1 MSTALCPSS
10 LPGGT
15 PGSVLCTGVGRS
27 VGLLD
32 VVSTTPP
39 GPSGRAPCIH
49 ARLHRLATNLGEKCG
64 LGAAAG
70 AFLLALS
77 LFPSPAF
84 PVLYIDI
91 NAPGGK
97 RMPIAVAD
105 VVIDPGDPSLSRGIP
120 KILSDDLVL
129 TDLFDLIP
137 PTAHM
142 ETVTA
147 AHFSGKPLSFPG
159 WKMIGAEAVVIG
171 KVEVRGDRLSIE
183 MRLYDAT
190 QGTLLVGKRYTGTPT
205 QLRSIVHRFAN
216 EIVYTFTGVRGIFGT
231 EVAFSARSAK
241 SKGKELYI
249 VGMDGQDL
257 RKVTDN
263 RSFNLF
269 PRWSPD
275 GQWLAYTSYRTGAPN
290 VYLRNVSTGAEKEVV
305 RFGGSKAPGGFSP
318 DGVWLYAGVSQD
330 GNSDIYRVR
339 VVGGAAEKVVE
350 GWGLE
355 VSPSPSPDGRR
366 IAFVSDRGGSPQ
378 VYVKSLGSAEETRI
392 SNGTGYA
399 TSPSWSP
406 AGDRIAYTARS
417 GGRFVV
423 ASVAPDGSG
432 TREVASATDGDCE
445 DPSFSPDG
453 RSLVYTYRKRGYSA
467 LKIISSDGRRQR
479 TLVSGLGDVGSP
491 AWSPGR

>member
-1 MSTALCPSS
+1 MKRSI
-10 LPGGT
+10 
-15 PGSVLCTGVGRS
+15 GV
-27 VGLLD
+27 
-32 VVSTTPP
+32 
-39 GPSGRAPCIH
+39 
-49 ARLHRLATNLGEKCG
+49 
-64 LGAAAG
+64 AAG

-84 PVLYIDI
+84 PLLYIDI

-105 VVIDPGDPSLSRGIP
+105 VVVDPGDPSLSRGIP

-129 TDLFDLIP
+129 TDLFDLVP
-137 PTAHM
+137 RTAHM

-171 KVEVRGDRLSIE
+171 NVSTRGDRLSIE

-190 QGTLLVGKRYTGTPT
+190 QGTLLLGKRYTGTPN

-216 EIVYTFTGVRGIFGT
+216 EIVYTFTGVRGVFGT
-231 EVAFSARSAK
+231 EVAFSARSGK
-241 SKGKELYI
+241 SRGKELYI

-275 GQWLAYTSYRTGAPN
+275 GQWLAYTSFRTGTPII
-290 VYLRNVSTGAEKEVV
+290 YLRNVSTGAEKEVV

-318 DGVWLYAGVSQD
+318 DGVWLYAGVSQA

-339 VVGGAAEKVVE
+339 VVGGAVEKMVE

-355 VSPSPSPDGRR
+355 VSPSLSPDGRR

-378 VYVKSLGSAEETRI
+378 IYVKTIGVAGETRI
-392 SNGTGYA
+392 SGGGGYA

-417 GGRFVV
+417 GGRFVI
-423 ASVAPDGSG
+423 ATVAPDGSG
-432 TREVASATDGDCE
+432 SREIASATDGDCE
-445 DPSFSPDG
+445 DASFSPDG
-453 RSLVYTYRKRGYSA
+453 RSLVYTYRKRDYSA

>member
-1 MSTALCPSS
+1 
-10 LPGGT
+10 
-15 PGSVLCTGVGRS
+15 VKRS
-27 VGLLD
+27 I
-32 VVSTTPP
+32 
-39 GPSGRAPCIH
+39 C
-49 ARLHRLATNLGEKCG
+49 
-64 LGAAAG
+64 AAAG

-77 LFPSPAF
+77 LFPSTAF
-84 PVLYIDI
+84 SVLYIDI

-105 VVIDPGDPSLSRGIP
+105 VALGRGDPSLSRGIP
-120 KILSDDLVL
+120 KILSDDLAL
-129 TDLFDLIP
+129 TDLFDLVP
-137 PTAHM
+137 PTAHI
-142 ETVTA
+142 ETVTG
-147 AHFSGKPLSFPG
+147 AHFSGRPLSFPG

-171 KVEVRGDRLSIE
+171 LADVQGDRFSLE

-190 QGTLLVGKRYTGTPT
+190 QGTLLLGKRYTGTPN
-205 QLRSIVHRFAN
+205 QLRSTVHRFAN
-216 EIVYTFTGVRGIFGT
+216 EIVYTFTGVRGVFGT
-231 EVAFSARSAK
+231 EIAFTARSGK
-241 SKGKELYI
+241 SRGKELYI

-275 GQWLAYTSYRTGAPN
+275 GQWLAYTSFRTGAPA

-305 RFGGSKAPGGFSP
+305 RTGGSKAPGGFSP
-318 DGVWLYAGVSQD
+318 DGVWLYAGVSQA

-339 VVGGAAEKVVE
+339 VVGGASEKVVE
-350 GWGLE
+350 GWGID
-355 VSPSPSPDGRR
+355 VSPAPSPDGRR

-378 VYVKSLGSAEETRI
+378 IYVKTIGVAGETRI
-392 SNGTGYA
+392 STGAGYA

-417 GGRFVV
+417 GGRFLVMT
-423 ASVAPDGSG
+423 VAPDGSG
-432 TREVASATDGDCE
+432 SREVASAADGDCE

-467 LKIISSDGRRQR
+467 LKITSLDGRRQR
-479 TLVSGLGDVGSP
+479 ILVSGLEDAGSP

>member
-1 MSTALCPSS
+1 
-10 LPGGT
+10 
-15 PGSVLCTGVGRS
+15 VKRS
-27 VGLLD
+27 
-32 VVSTTPP
+32 
-39 GPSGRAPCIH
+39 I
-49 ARLHRLATNLGEKCG
+49 
-64 LGAAAG
+64 GAAAG
-70 AFLLALS
+70 AFLFALS

-84 PVLYIDI
+84 PLLYIDI

-105 VVIDPGDPSLSRGIP
+105 VVVDPGDPSLSRGIP

-129 TDLFDLIP
+129 TDLFDLVP
-137 PTAHM
+137 RTAHM

-171 KVEVRGDRLSIE
+171 NVSTRGDRLSIE

-190 QGTLLVGKRYTGTPT
+190 QGTLLLGKRYTGTPN

-216 EIVYTFTGVRGIFGT
+216 EIVYTFTGVRGVFGT
-231 EVAFSARSAK
+231 EVAFSARSGK
-241 SKGKELYI
+241 SRGKELYI

-275 GQWLAYTSYRTGAPN
+275 GQWLAYTSFRTGTPII
-290 VYLRNVSTGAEKEVV
+290 YLRNVSTGAEKEVV

-318 DGVWLYAGVSQD
+318 DGVWLYAGVSQA

-339 VVGGAAEKVVE
+339 VVGGAVEKMVE

-355 VSPSPSPDGRR
+355 VSPSLSPDGRR

-378 VYVKSLGSAEETRI
+378 IYVKTIGVAGETRI
-392 SNGTGYA
+392 SGGGGYA

-417 GGRFVV
+417 GGRFVI
-423 ASVAPDGSG
+423 ATVAPDGSG
-432 TREVASATDGDCE
+432 SREIVSATDGDCE
-445 DPSFSPDG
+445 DASFSPDG
-453 RSLVYTYRKRGYSA
+453 RSLVYTYRKRDYSA

>member
-1 MSTALCPSS
+1 MRRSPARISHQAST
-10 LPGGT
+10 
-15 PGSVLCTGVGRS
+15 
-27 VGLLD
+27 
-32 VVSTTPP
+32 
-39 GPSGRAPCIH
+39 
-49 ARLHRLATNLGEKCG
+49 
-64 LGAAAG
+64 AAAG
-70 AFLLALS
+70 VFLLALF

-84 PVLYIDI
+84 PVLYVDI
-91 NAPGGK
+91 NSPGGK

-105 VVIDPGDPSLSRGIP
+105 FVVGPGDPSLSRGIP
-120 KILSDDLVL
+120 TILSADLAL
-129 TDLFDLIP
+129 TDLFDLVP
-137 PTAHM
+137 PTAQI

-171 KVEVRGDRLSIE
+171 NVSVSGDRLSIE

-190 QGTLLVGKRYTGTPT
+190 QGTLMVGKRYTGPPA
-205 QLRSIVHRFAN
+205 QLRSFVHRFAN
-216 EIVYTFTGVRGIFGT
+216 EIVYTFTGVRGVFGT
-231 EVAFSARSAK
+231 EIAFTARPAK
-241 SKGKELYI
+241 SRGKEIYI
-249 VGMDGQDL
+249 VGMDGRDL
-257 RKVTDN
+257 RKVTNN

-275 GQWLAYTSYRTGAPN
+275 GQWLAYTSFRTGAPI

-318 DGVWLYAGVSQD
+318 DGVWLYAGVSRA

-339 VVGGAAEKVVE
+339 VVGGAVEKVVD

-355 VSPSPSPDGRR
+355 VSPSPSPGGRR

-378 VYVKSLGSAEETRI
+378 IYVKTIGVAGETRI
-392 SNGTGYA
+392 STGAGYA

-406 AGDRIAYTARS
+406 AGDRIAYTVRS
-417 GGRFVV
+417 GGRFVIET
-423 ASVAPDGSG
+423 VAPDGSAP
-432 TREVASATDGDCE
+432 REVASAADADCE
-445 DPSFSPDG
+445 DPSFAPDG
-453 RSLVYTYRKRGYSA
+453 RSLVYTYRKKGYSA

-479 TLVSGLGDVGSP
+479 TLVSGLGDAGSP

>member
-1 MSTALCPSS
+1 MR
-10 LPGGT
+10 
-15 PGSVLCTGVGRS
+15 RS
-27 VGLLD
+27 I
-32 VVSTTPP
+32 
-39 GPSGRAPCIH
+39 R
-49 ARLHRLATNLGEKCG
+49 
-64 LGAAAG
+64 AAAG
-70 AFLLALS
+70 VVFLALF
-77 LFPSPAF
+77 LFPSAAS

-97 RMPIAVAD
+97 RMPLAVAD
-105 VVIDPGDPSLSRGIP
+105 FAVGPGDPSRSREIP
-120 KILSDDLVL
+120 KILSDDLAL
-129 TDLFDLIP
+129 TDLFDLVP

-171 KVEVRGDRLSIE
+171 KLEAQGDRVSIE

-205 QLRSIVHRFAN
+205 QVRSIAHRFAN
-216 EIVYTFTGVRGIFGT
+216 EIVYTFTGVRGVFGT
-231 EVAFSARSAK
+231 EIAFTARSGT
-241 SKGKELYI
+241 SKGKELYL
-249 VGMDGQDL
+249 VGMDGQEM
-257 RKVTDN
+257 RRVTDN

-275 GQWLAYTSYRTGAPN
+275 GQWLAYTSYRTGVPA
-290 VYLRNVSTGAEKEVV
+290 VYLRNISTGAEKEVV
-305 RFGGSKAPGGFSP
+305 RFGGTKAPGGFSP
-318 DGVWLYAGVSQD
+318 DGVWLYAGVSED

-378 VYVKSLGSAEETRI
+378 VYVKTIGVAGEMRI
-392 SNGTGYA
+392 SNETGYA

-417 GGRFVV
+417 GGRFAVFT
-423 ASVAPDGSG
+423 VAPDGSDP
-432 TREVASATDGDCE
+432 REVASAPDGDCE
-445 DPSFSPDG
+445 DPSFAPDG

-479 TLVSGLGDVGSP
+479 TLVSGLGDAGSP

>member
-1 MSTALCPSS
+1 
-10 LPGGT
+10 
-15 PGSVLCTGVGRS
+15 VKRS
-27 VGLLD
+27 IV
-32 VVSTTPP
+32 
-39 GPSGRAPCIH
+39 
-49 ARLHRLATNLGEKCG
+49 
-64 LGAAAG
+64 AAAG
-70 AFLLALS
+70 GILLALS
-77 LFPSPAF
+77 LVPSPAF
-84 PVLYIDI
+84 PLLYIDI

-105 VVIDPGDPSLSRGIP
+105 VVVDPGDPSLSRGIP

-129 TDLFDLIP
+129 TDLFDLVP

-142 ETVTA
+142 EPVTA

-171 KVEVRGDRLSIE
+171 NVSVRGDRLSIE

-190 QGTLLVGKRYTGTPT
+190 QGTLLLSKRYTGTPA

-216 EIVYTFTGVRGIFGT
+216 EIVYIFTGVRGVFGT
-231 EVAFSARSAK
+231 EIAFTARPAK
-241 SKGKELYI
+241 SRGKELYI

-275 GQWLAYTSYRTGAPN
+275 GQWLAYTSFRTGVP
-290 VYLRNVSTGAEKEVV
+290 VIYLRNVSTGAEKEVV

-318 DGVWLYAGVSQD
+318 DGVWLYAGVSQA

-339 VVGGAAEKVVE
+339 VVGGSEEKVAD

-378 VYVKSLGSAEETRI
+378 VFVKTIGVAGETRI
-392 SNGTGYA
+392 SNGGGYA
-399 TSPSWSP
+399 TSPCWSP
-406 AGDRIAYTARS
+406 TGDRIAYSARS
-417 GGRFVV
+417 GGRFIV
-423 ASVAPDGSG
+423 ATVAPDGSG
-432 TREVASATDGDCE
+432 HREVTSEADGDCE

-453 RSLVYTYRKRGYSA
+453 RSLVYTYRKRDYSA
-467 LKIISSDGRRQR
+467 LKIISLDGRRQR
-479 TLVSGLGDVGSP
+479 TLVTGLGDMGSP

>member
-1 MSTALCPSS
+1 MK
-10 LPGGT
+10 
-15 PGSVLCTGVGRS
+15 RS
-27 VGLLD
+27 
-32 VVSTTPP
+32 
-39 GPSGRAPCIH
+39 I
-49 ARLHRLATNLGEKCG
+49 
-64 LGAAAG
+64 GAAAW
-70 AFLLALS
+70 AFLIVLS

-105 VVIDPGDPSLSRGIP
+105 VAVGPGDPTLSRGIP
-120 KILSDDLVL
+120 KILSDDLAL

-147 AHFSGKPLSFPG
+147 AHFTGKPLSFPG

-171 KVEVRGDRLSIE
+171 NVSVQGDRLSIE

-190 QGTLLVGKRYTGTPT
+190 QGTLLVGKRYTGVPA

-216 EIVYTFTGVRGIFGT
+216 EIVYTFTGVRGVFGT
-231 EVAFSARSAK
+231 EIAFTARTGK
-241 SKGKELYI
+241 SRGKELYI
-249 VGMDGQDL
+249 VGMDGQGL

-290 VYLRNVSTGAEKEVV
+290 VYLRNITTGSEKEVI

-318 DGVWLYAGVSQD
+318 DGVWLYAGVSQA

-355 VSPSPSPDGRR
+355 VSPSPSPDGKR

-378 VYVKSLGSAEETRI
+378 VYVKTIGVAGEVRI
-392 SNGTGYA
+392 SGGSGYS

-417 GGRFVV
+417 GGRFVI
-423 ASVAPDGSG
+423 ASVAPDGTG
-432 TREVASATDGDCE
+432 NREVASAPDGDCE

-479 TLVSGLGDVGSP
+479 TLVSGLGDTGSP

>member
-1 MSTALCPSS
+1 
-10 LPGGT
+10 
-15 PGSVLCTGVGRS
+15 VKRS
-27 VGLLD
+27 
-32 VVSTTPP
+32 
-39 GPSGRAPCIH
+39 I
-49 ARLHRLATNLGEKCG
+49 
-64 LGAAAG
+64 GAAAG

-105 VVIDPGDPSLSRGIP
+105 VVVGRGDPSLSRGIP
-120 KILSDDLVL
+120 KILSDDLTL
-129 TDLFDLIP
+129 TDLFDLVP
-137 PTAHM
+137 PTAHI
-142 ETVTA
+142 ETVTG

-171 KVEVRGDRLSIE
+171 LAEVQGDRLSME

-190 QGTLLVGKRYTGTPT
+190 QGTLLLEKRYTGTPA

-216 EIVYTFTGVRGIFGT
+216 EIVYTFTGVRGVFGT
-231 EVAFSARSAK
+231 EIAFTARSGK
-241 SKGKELYI
+241 SRGKELYI
-249 VGMDGQDL
+249 VGMDGKDL

-275 GQWLAYTSYRTGAPN
+275 GQWLAYTSFRTGTPI

-318 DGVWLYAGVSQD
+318 DGVWLYAGVSQA

-339 VVGGAAEKVVE
+339 VIGSDAEKVVE
-350 GWGLE
+350 GWGLD

-366 IAFVSDRGGSPQ
+366 FAFVSDRGGSPQ
-378 VYVKSLGSAEETRI
+378 IYVKTIGVAGETRI
-392 SNGTGYA
+392 SNGAGYA

-417 GGRFVV
+417 GGRFIV
-423 ASVAPDGSG
+423 ATVAPDGSG
-432 TREVASATDGDCE
+432 SREVASERDGDCE

-453 RSLVYTYRKRGYSA
+453 RSLVYTYRKKDYSA
-467 LKIISSDGRRQR
+467 LKIISSDGRRLR

>member
-1 MSTALCPSS
+1 
-10 LPGGT
+10 
-15 PGSVLCTGVGRS
+15 VKRS
-27 VGLLD
+27 
-32 VVSTTPP
+32 
-39 GPSGRAPCIH
+39 I
-49 ARLHRLATNLGEKCG
+49 
-64 LGAAAG
+64 GAAAG
-70 AFLLALS
+70 AILIALF

-84 PVLYIDI
+84 PLLYIDI

-105 VVIDPGDPSLSRGIP
+105 VVVDPGDPSLSRGIP

-129 TDLFDLIP
+129 TDLFDLVP

-147 AHFSGKPLSFPG
+147 AHFTGKPLSFPG

-171 KVEVRGDRLSIE
+171 NVSARGDRLSIE

-190 QGTLLVGKRYTGTPT
+190 QGTLLLGKRYTGTPA

-216 EIVYTFTGVRGIFGT
+216 EIVYTFTGVRGVFGT
-231 EVAFSARSAK
+231 EIAFTARSGK
-241 SKGKELYI
+241 SRGKELYI

-275 GQWLAYTSYRTGAPN
+275 GQWLAYTSFRTGTPA

-305 RFGGSKAPGGFSP
+305 RTGGSKAPGGFSP
-318 DGVWLYAGVSQD
+318 DGVWLYAGVSQA

-339 VVGGAAEKVVE
+339 VVGGASEKVVE
-350 GWGLE
+350 GWGLD
-355 VSPSPSPDGRR
+355 VSPAPSPDGRR

-378 VYVKSLGSAEETRI
+378 IYVKTIGIAGEARI
-392 SNGTGYA
+392 STGAGYA

-406 AGDRIAYTARS
+406 AGDRIAYTVRS

-423 ASVAPDGSG
+423 ATVAPDGSDP
-432 TREVASATDGDCE
+432 REVASAPDGDCE

-479 TLVSGLGDVGSP
+479 ILVSGLEDVGSP

>member
-1 MSTALCPSS
+1 MK
-10 LPGGT
+10 
-15 PGSVLCTGVGRS
+15 RS
-27 VGLLD
+27 
-32 VVSTTPP
+32 
-39 GPSGRAPCIH
+39 I
-49 ARLHRLATNLGEKCG
+49 
-64 LGAAAG
+64 GAAAG

-84 PVLYIDI
+84 PLLYIDI

-105 VVIDPGDPSLSRGIP
+105 VVVDPGDPSLSRGIP

-129 TDLFDLIP
+129 TDLFDLVP
-137 PTAHM
+137 RTAHM

-171 KVEVRGDRLSIE
+171 NVSTRGDRLSIE

-190 QGTLLVGKRYTGTPT
+190 QGTLLLGKRYTGTPN

-216 EIVYTFTGVRGIFGT
+216 EIVYTFTGVRGVFGT
-231 EVAFSARSAK
+231 EVAFSARSGK
-241 SKGKELYI
+241 SRGKELYI

-275 GQWLAYTSYRTGAPN
+275 GQWLAYTSFRTGTPII
-290 VYLRNVSTGAEKEVV
+290 YLRNVSTGAEKEVV

-318 DGVWLYAGVSQD
+318 DGVWLYAGVSQA
-330 GNSDIYRVR
+330 GNSDNYRVR
-339 VVGGAAEKVVE
+339 VVGGAVEKMVE

-355 VSPSPSPDGRR
+355 VSPSLSPDGRR

-378 VYVKSLGSAEETRI
+378 IYVKTIGVAGETRI
-392 SNGTGYA
+392 SGGGGYA

-417 GGRFVV
+417 GGRFVI
-423 ASVAPDGSG
+423 ATVAPDGSG
-432 TREVASATDGDCE
+432 SREIASATDGDCE
-445 DPSFSPDG
+445 DASFSPDG
-453 RSLVYTYRKRGYSA
+453 RSLVYTYRKRDYSA

>member
-1 MSTALCPSS
+1 
-10 LPGGT
+10 
-15 PGSVLCTGVGRS
+15 
-27 VGLLD
+27 
-32 VVSTTPP
+32 
-39 GPSGRAPCIH
+39 
-49 ARLHRLATNLGEKCG
+49 
-64 LGAAAG
+64 
-70 AFLLALS
+70 
-77 LFPSPAF
+77 
-84 PVLYIDI
+84 
-91 NAPGGK
+91 
-97 RMPIAVAD
+97 
-105 VVIDPGDPSLSRGIP
+105 
-120 KILSDDLVL
+120 
-129 TDLFDLIP
+129 
-137 PTAHM
+137 M

-171 KVEVRGDRLSIE
+171 NVSARGDQLSIE

-190 QGTLLVGKRYTGTPT
+190 QGTLLVGKRYTGTAA

-216 EIVYTFTGVRGIFGT
+216 EIVYTFTGVRGVFGT
-231 EVAFSARSAK
+231 EIAFTARSGK

-249 VGMDGQDL
+249 VGMDGQGL

-275 GQWLAYTSYRTGAPN
+275 GQWLAYTSYRTGAPI

-305 RFGGSKAPGGFSP
+305 RLGGSKAPGGFSP
-318 DGVWLYAGVSQD
+318 DGVWLYAGVSKA

-339 VVGGAAEKVVE
+339 VVGGAVEKVVE

-366 IAFVSDRGGSPQ
+366 IAFASDRSGSPQ
-378 VYVKSLGSAEETRI
+378 IYVKTVGVAGETRI
-392 SNGTGYA
+392 SSGTGYA

-417 GGRFVV
+417 GRRFVV
-423 ASVAPDGSG
+423 ATVAPDGSG
-432 TREVASATDGDCE
+432 HREVASAPDGDCE

-467 LKIISSDGRRQR
+467 LEIISSDGRRQR
-479 TLVSGLGDVGSP
+479 ILVSGLGDAGSP

>member
-1 MSTALCPSS
+1 MK
-10 LPGGT
+10 
-15 PGSVLCTGVGRS
+15 RW
-27 VGLLD
+27 
-32 VVSTTPP
+32 
-39 GPSGRAPCIH
+39 I
-49 ARLHRLATNLGEKCG
+49 
-64 LGAAAG
+64 GAAAG
-70 AFLLALS
+70 AFLLVLS

-105 VVIDPGDPSLSRGIP
+105 VVVAPGDPALSRGIP
-120 KILSDDLVL
+120 KILSDDLAL
-129 TDLFDLIP
+129 TDLFDLVP
-137 PTAHM
+137 PAAHI

-171 KVEVRGDRLSIE
+171 NVSMQGDRFSIE

-190 QGTLLVGKRYTGTPT
+190 QGTLLVGRRYTGTPA
-205 QLRSIVHRFAN
+205 QLRSTVHRFAN
-216 EIVYTFTGVRGIFGT
+216 EIVYIFTGVRGVFGT
-231 EVAFSARSAK
+231 EIAFSARSGK

-249 VGMDGQDL
+249 VGMDGEGL

-318 DGVWLYAGVSQD
+318 DGVWLYAGVSQA

-339 VVGGAAEKVVE
+339 VVGGAVEKVVE

-378 VYVKSLGSAEETRI
+378 VYVKTIGVAGETRI

-406 AGDRIAYTARS
+406 AGDRIAYTAKS

-423 ASVAPDGSG
+423 ATVAPDGSG
-432 TREVASATDGDCE
+432 VREVASAPDGDCE

-453 RSLVYTYRKRGYSA
+453 RSIVYTYRKRGYSA

-479 TLVSGLGDVGSP
+479 ILVSGLGDAGSP

>member
-1 MSTALCPSS
+1 M
-10 LPGGT
+10 
-15 PGSVLCTGVGRS
+15 RS
-27 VGLLD
+27 
-32 VVSTTPP
+32 
-39 GPSGRAPCIH
+39 I
-49 ARLHRLATNLGEKCG
+49 
-64 LGAAAG
+64 GAAAV

-77 LFPSPAF
+77 LFPHPAF

-91 NAPGGK
+91 NSPGGK

-105 VVIDPGDPSLSRGIP
+105 FVVGPGDPSLSRGIP

-129 TDLFDLIP
+129 TDLFDLVP
-137 PTAHM
+137 ASAHI
-142 ETVTA
+142 ETVTES
-147 AHFSGKPLSFPG
+147 HFSGKPLSFPG

-171 KVEVRGDRLSIE
+171 KVETRGDRLSIE

-190 QGTLLVGKRYTGTPT
+190 QGTLLLGKRYGGTPS

-216 EIVYTFTGVRGIFGT
+216 EIVYTFTGVRGVFGT
-231 EVAFSARSAK
+231 EIAFTARPERSR
-241 SKGKELYI
+241 GKELYV
-249 VGMDGQDL
+249 VGMDGKDL
-257 RKVTDN
+257 RKVTAN

-275 GQWLAYTSYRTGAPN
+275 GRWLAYTSFRTGAPA

-318 DGVWLYAGVSQD
+318 DGVWLYAGVSQA

-339 VVGGAAEKVVE
+339 VVGGAAEKVVD

-378 VYVKSLGSAEETRI
+378 IYVKTIGAAGETRI
-392 SNGTGYA
+392 SSGTDYA

-423 ASVAPDGSG
+423 ATVAPDGTG
-432 TREVASATDGDCE
+432 TREVASAPDGDCE

-479 TLVSGLGDVGSP
+479 TLVSGLGDAGSP

>member
-1 MSTALCPSS
+1 MK
-10 LPGGT
+10 
-15 PGSVLCTGVGRS
+15 
-27 VGLLD
+27 
-32 VVSTTPP
+32 
-39 GPSGRAPCIH
+39 
-49 ARLHRLATNLGEKCG
+49 RLI
-64 LGAAAG
+64 GAAAG
-70 AFLLALS
+70 VFLLALS

-84 PVLYIDI
+84 PLLYIDI

-105 VVIDPGDPSLSRGIP
+105 VVVDPGDPSLSRGIP

-129 TDLFDLIP
+129 TDLFDLVP
-137 PTAHM
+137 ATAHI

-171 KVEVRGDRLSIE
+171 NVSVRGDRLSIE

-190 QGTLLVGKRYTGTPT
+190 QGTLLLGKRYTGTPA

-231 EVAFSARSAK
+231 EIAFTAHSGK
-241 SKGKELYI
+241 SRGKELYI
-249 VGMDGQDL
+249 VGMDGQGL

-275 GQWLAYTSYRTGAPN
+275 GQWLAYTSFRTGTPII
-290 VYLRNVSTGAEKEVV
+290 YLRNISTGAEKEVI

-318 DGVWLYAGVSQD
+318 DGVWLYAGVSQA

-339 VVGGAAEKVVE
+339 VVGGTAEKVVE

-378 VYVKSLGSAEETRI
+378 IYVKTIGVPGETRI
-392 SNGTGYA
+392 SNGTNYA

-417 GGRFVV
+417 GGRFIVE
-423 ASVAPDGSG
+423 SVAPDGSG
-432 TREVASATDGDCE
+432 SREVVSATDGNCE

-453 RSLVYTYRKRGYSA
+453 RSLVYTFKKRGYSA

>member
-1 MSTALCPSS
+1 VKRSSAHISRQAST
-10 LPGGT
+10 
-15 PGSVLCTGVGRS
+15 
-27 VGLLD
+27 
-32 VVSTTPP
+32 
-39 GPSGRAPCIH
+39 
-49 ARLHRLATNLGEKCG
+49 
-64 LGAAAG
+64 AAAG
-70 AFLLALS
+70 ALLLALF
-77 LFPSPAF
+77 LFPASAF
-84 PVLYIDI
+84 PLLYIDI

-105 VVIDPGDPSLSRGIP
+105 VVVDPGDPSLSRGIP

-129 TDLFDLIP
+129 TDLFDLVP

-171 KVEVRGDRLSIE
+171 TVSARGERLSVE

-190 QGTLLVGKRYTGTPT
+190 QGTLLVAKRYTGAPT

-216 EIVYTFTGVRGIFGT
+216 EIVFAFTGVRGVFGT
-231 EVAFSARSAK
+231 EIAFTARSGK
-241 SKGKELYI
+241 SRGKELYI

-275 GQWLAYTSYRTGAPN
+275 GQWLAYTSFRSGTPAI
-290 VYLRNVSTGAEKEVV
+290 YLRNVATGAEKEIV
-305 RFGGSKAPGGFSP
+305 RSGGSKAPGGFSP
-318 DGVWLYAGVSQD
+318 DGVWLYAGVSQA
-330 GNSDIYRVR
+330 GNSDIHRVR
-339 VVGGAAEKVVE
+339 VIGGAMEKVVE

-355 VSPSPSPDGRR
+355 VSPSPSPDGKR

-378 VYVKSLGSAEETRI
+378 IYVKTIGVAGETRI
-392 SNGTGYA
+392 SSGGGYA

-417 GGRFVV
+417 GGRFIIATV
-423 ASVAPDGSG
+423 ATDGSD
-432 TREVASATDGDCE
+432 TREVASAADGDCE

-453 RSLVYTYRKRGYSA
+453 RSLVYTYRKKDYSA
-467 LKIISSDGRRQR
+467 LKIISTDGRRQR
-479 TLVSGLGDVGSP
+479 VLVSGLGDVGSP

>member
-1 MSTALCPSS
+1 
-10 LPGGT
+10 
-15 PGSVLCTGVGRS
+15 VKRS
-27 VGLLD
+27 
-32 VVSTTPP
+32 
-39 GPSGRAPCIH
+39 I
-49 ARLHRLATNLGEKCG
+49 
-64 LGAAAG
+64 GAAAG
-70 AFLLALS
+70 AILIALF

-84 PVLYIDI
+84 PLLYIDI

-105 VVIDPGDPSLSRGIP
+105 VVVDPGDPSLSRGIP

-129 TDLFDLIP
+129 TDLFDLVP

-147 AHFSGKPLSFPG
+147 AHFTGKPLSFPG

-171 KVEVRGDRLSIE
+171 NVSARGDRLSIE

-190 QGTLLVGKRYTGTPT
+190 QGTLLLGKRYTGTPA

-216 EIVYTFTGVRGIFGT
+216 EIVYTFTGVRGVFGT
-231 EVAFSARSAK
+231 EIAFTARSEK
-241 SKGKELYI
+241 SRGKELYL
-249 VGMDGQDL
+249 VGMDGKDL

-275 GQWLAYTSYRTGAPN
+275 GQWLAYTSFRTGTPA
-290 VYLRNVSTGAEKEVV
+290 VYLRNVSTGAEKEVI
-305 RFGGSKAPGGFSP
+305 RTGGSKAPGGFSP
-318 DGVWLYAGVSQD
+318 DGVWLYAGVSQA

-339 VVGGAAEKVVE
+339 VVGGASEKVVE
-350 GWGLE
+350 GWGLD
-355 VSPSPSPDGRR
+355 VSPAPSPDGRR

-378 VYVKSLGSAEETRI
+378 IYVKTIGIAGEARI
-392 SNGTGYA
+392 STGAGYA

-406 AGDRIAYTARS
+406 AGDRIAYTVRS

-423 ASVAPDGSG
+423 ATVAPDGSDP
-432 TREVASATDGDCE
+432 REVASAPDGDCE

-479 TLVSGLGDVGSP
+479 ILVSGLEDVGSP

>member
-1 MSTALCPSS
+1 MK
-10 LPGGT
+10 
-15 PGSVLCTGVGRS
+15 RS
-27 VGLLD
+27 
-32 VVSTTPP
+32 
-39 GPSGRAPCIH
+39 I
-49 ARLHRLATNLGEKCG
+49 
-64 LGAAAG
+64 AAAG
-70 AFLLALS
+70 AVLFALS
-77 LFPSPAF
+77 LFPRAAF
-84 PVLYIDI
+84 PLLYIDI

-105 VVIDPGDPSLSRGIP
+105 VVVGKGDPSLSRGIP
-120 KILSDDLVL
+120 KILSDDLAL

-142 ETVTA
+142 ETVTE

-171 KVEVRGDRLSIE
+171 KVEPRGDRLSIE

-190 QGTLLVGKRYTGTPT
+190 QGTLLLGKRYTGTPA

-216 EIVYTFTGVRGIFGT
+216 EIVYTFTGVRGVFGT
-231 EVAFSARSAK
+231 EIAFTARSGK
-241 SKGKELYI
+241 SRGKELYV

-257 RKVTDN
+257 RQMTDN

-275 GQWLAYTSYRTGAPN
+275 GQWLAYTSFRTGVPV
-290 VYLRNVSTGAEKEVV
+290 VYLRNVQTGAEKEVI

-318 DGVWLYAGVSQD
+318 DGAWLYAGVSQA

-339 VVGGAAEKVVE
+339 VVGGGLEKIVD

-355 VSPSPSPDGRR
+355 VSPSPSPDGKR

-378 VYVKSLGSAEETRI
+378 VYVKTIGSAGETRI
-392 SNGTGYA
+392 SNGAGYA

-417 GGRFVV
+417 GGRFIVMT
-423 ASVAPDGSG
+423 VAPDGSG
-432 TREVASATDGDCE
+432 SQEVASETDADCE

-453 RSLVYTYRKRGYSA
+453 RSLVYTYRKRDYSA

-479 TLVSGLGDVGSP
+479 TLVSGLGGVGSP
-491 AWSPGR
+491 VWSPGR

>member
-1 MSTALCPSS
+1 VS
-10 LPGGT
+10 
-15 PGSVLCTGVGRS
+15 RS
-27 VGLLD
+27 
-32 VVSTTPP
+32 
-39 GPSGRAPCIH
+39 I
-49 ARLHRLATNLGEKCG
+49 
-64 LGAAAG
+64 GAAVG
-70 AFLLALS
+70 AFLIALS

-84 PVLYIDI
+84 PLLYIDI

-105 VVIDPGDPSLSRGIP
+105 VAVGTGDPSLSRGIP

-137 PTAHM
+137 PTAHI

-171 KVEVRGDRLSIE
+171 LADVRGDRLWIE

-190 QGTLLVGKRYTGTPT
+190 QGTLLLAKRYSGTPG

-216 EIVYTFTGVRGIFGT
+216 EIVYTFTGVRGVFGT
-231 EVAFSARSAK
+231 EIAFTARTGK
-241 SKGKELYI
+241 SRGKELYV

-257 RKVTDN
+257 RRVTDN

-275 GQWLAYTSYRTGAPN
+275 GQWLAYTSFRTGVPV
-290 VYLRNVSTGAEKEVV
+290 VYLRNVQTGAEKEVI

-318 DGVWLYAGVSQD
+318 DGAWLYAGVSQA

-339 VVGGAAEKVVE
+339 VVGGTIEKVVE

-378 VYVKSLGSAEETRI
+378 IYVKTIGSAAETRI
-392 SNGTGYA
+392 SNGAGYA

-406 AGDRIAYTARS
+406 AGDRIAFTVRS
-417 GGRFVV
+417 GGRFIVV
-423 ASVAPDGSG
+423 IAAPDGSG
-432 TREVASATDGDCE
+432 YQEVASATDGDCE

-453 RSLVYTYRKRGYSA
+453 RSLVYTYRKRDYSA
-467 LKIISSDGRRQR
+467 LKIVSTDGRRQR
-479 TLVSGLGDVGSP
+479 TLVSGLRDAGSP

>member
-1 MSTALCPSS
+1 MK
-10 LPGGT
+10 
-15 PGSVLCTGVGRS
+15 RS
-27 VGLLD
+27 IV
-32 VVSTTPP
+32 
-39 GPSGRAPCIH
+39 
-49 ARLHRLATNLGEKCG
+49 
-64 LGAAAG
+64 AAAG
-70 AFLLALS
+70 ALLLALF
-77 LFPSPAF
+77 LFPSRGF
-84 PVLYIDI
+84 PLLYIDI

-105 VVIDPGDPSLSRGIP
+105 VVVGPGDPSLSRGIP

-129 TDLFDLIP
+129 TDLFDLVP

-171 KVEVRGDRLSIE
+171 KAEVQGGQLSIE

-190 QGTLLVGKRYTGTPT
+190 QGTLLLGKRYTGTPA

-216 EIVYTFTGVRGIFGT
+216 EIVYTFTGVRGVFGT
-231 EVAFSARSAK
+231 EIAFSARSGK
-241 SKGKELYI
+241 SRGKELYI

-275 GQWLAYTSYRTGAPN
+275 GQWLAYTSYRTGTPN
-290 VYLRNVSTGAEKEVV
+290 VYLRNVLTGTEKVV
-305 RFGGSKAPGGFSP
+305 VPFGGSKAPGGFSP
-318 DGVWLYAGVSQD
+318 DGAWLYAGVSRG
-330 GNSDIYRVR
+330 GNSDIFRVR
-339 VVGGAAEKVVE
+339 VVGGAAEKVAV
-350 GWGLE
+350 GLGLE

-378 VYVKSLGSAEETRI
+378 VYVKTIGVAGEKRI
-392 SNGTGYA
+392 STGTGYA

-417 GGRFVV
+417 GGRFIV
-423 ASVAPDGSG
+423 ATVAPDGSG
-432 TREVASATDGDCE
+432 LREVASAADGDCE

-453 RSLVYTYRKRGYSA
+453 RSLVYTYRKKGYSA
-467 LKIISSDGRRQR
+467 LKIIATDGRRQR
-479 TLVSGLGDVGSP
+479 TLVSGLVGAGSP

>member
-1 MSTALCPSS
+1 MK
-10 LPGGT
+10 
-15 PGSVLCTGVGRS
+15 RS
-27 VGLLD
+27 V
-32 VVSTTPP
+32 
-39 GPSGRAPCIH
+39 
-49 ARLHRLATNLGEKCG
+49 
-64 LGAAAG
+64 GAAAG
-70 AFLLALS
+70 ALLLAMS

-105 VVIDPGDPSLSRGIP
+105 VVVEPGDPSLSRGIP
-120 KILSDDLVL
+120 TTLSADLAL
-129 TDLFDLIP
+129 TDLFDLVP
-137 PTAHM
+137 PTAHI

-147 AHFSGKPLSFPG
+147 AHFSGKPLSFAG
-159 WKMIGAEAVVIG
+159 WKMVGAEAVVVG
-171 KVEVRGDRLSIE
+171 KVEARGDRLSIE

-190 QGTLLVGKRYTGTPT
+190 QGALLVGKRYTGDAS

-216 EIVYTFTGVRGIFGT
+216 EIVYAFTGVRGVFGT
-231 EVAFSARSAK
+231 EIAFTARSGK
-241 SKGKELYI
+241 SRGKEIYL
-249 VGMDGQDL
+249 VGMDGQGL

-275 GQWLAYTSYRTGAPN
+275 GQWLAYTSFRTGAPV
-290 VYLRNVSTGAEKEVV
+290 VYLRNVSTAAEKDVV
-305 RFGGSKAPGGFSP
+305 RFGGAKAPGGFSP
-318 DGVWLYAGVSQD
+318 DGVWLYAGVSQA

-339 VVGGAAEKVVE
+339 VVGGAVEKVVE

-378 VYVKSLGSAEETRI
+378 VYVKTIGVAAETRV
-392 SNGTGYA
+392 STGAGYA

-406 AGDRIAYTARS
+406 AGDMIAYTARI

-423 ASVAPDGSG
+423 ATVASDGSG
-432 TREVASATDGDCE
+432 MREVASAPDGDCE

-479 TLVSGLGDVGSP
+479 TLVSGLENVGSP

>member
-1 MSTALCPSS
+1 MK
-10 LPGGT
+10 
-15 PGSVLCTGVGRS
+15 RS
-27 VGLLD
+27 
-32 VVSTTPP
+32 
-39 GPSGRAPCIH
+39 I
-49 ARLHRLATNLGEKCG
+49 
-64 LGAAAG
+64 GAAAV
-70 AFLLALS
+70 AFLLAVS
-77 LFPSPAF
+77 LFPSQGF
-84 PVLYIDI
+84 PLLYIDI

-105 VVIDPGDPSLSRGIP
+105 VVAGPGDPSPSRAIP
-120 KILSDDLVL
+120 KILSADLAL
-129 TDLFDLIP
+129 TDLFDLVP

-147 AHFSGKPLSFPG
+147 AHFSGVPLSFPG

-171 KVEVRGDRLSIE
+171 KVETQGDRLSIE
-183 MRLYDAT
+183 LRLYDAT
-190 QGTLLVGKRYTGTPT
+190 QGTLLLGKRYTGTPG

-216 EIVYTFTGVRGIFGT
+216 EIVYTFTGVRGVFGT
-231 EVAFSARSAK
+231 EIAFTARSGK
-241 SKGKELYI
+241 SRGKELYI
-249 VGMDGQDL
+249 VGMDGEDL
-257 RKVTDN
+257 RKVTGN
-263 RSFNLF
+263 RSYNLF

-275 GQWLAYTSYRTGAPN
+275 GQWLAYTSFRTGMPI
-290 VYLRNVSTGAEKEVV
+290 VYLRNVLTGAEKEVI

-318 DGVWLYAGVSQD
+318 DGVWLYTGVSRA

-339 VVGGAAEKVVE
+339 VVGGALEKIVE

-378 VYVKSLGSAEETRI
+378 IYVKTIGVAGETRI
-392 SNGTGYA
+392 SNGAGYA

-417 GGRFVV
+417 GGRFIV
-423 ASVAPDGSG
+423 ATVAPDGSG
-432 TREVASATDGDCE
+432 YREVASVAGGDCE

-453 RSLVYTYRKRGYSA
+453 RSLVYTYRKRDYSA
-467 LKIISSDGRRQR
+467 IIIVSTDGRRQR
-479 TLVSGLGDVGSP
+479 TLVSGLGDAGSP

>member
-1 MSTALCPSS
+1 
-10 LPGGT
+10 
-15 PGSVLCTGVGRS
+15 VKRS
-27 VGLLD
+27 
-32 VVSTTPP
+32 
-39 GPSGRAPCIH
+39 I
-49 ARLHRLATNLGEKCG
+49 
-64 LGAAAG
+64 GAAAG

-84 PVLYIDI
+84 PLLYIDI

-105 VVIDPGDPSLSRGIP
+105 VVVDPGDPSLSRGIP

-129 TDLFDLIP
+129 TDLFDLVP

-171 KVEVRGDRLSIE
+171 KVDARGDRLSIE

-190 QGTLLVGKRYTGTPT
+190 QGTLLLGKRYTGTPT

-216 EIVYTFTGVRGIFGT
+216 EIVYTFTGVRGVFGT
-231 EVAFSARSAK
+231 EIAFTARPAK
-241 SKGKELYI
+241 SRGKELYI

-275 GQWLAYTSYRTGAPN
+275 GQWLAYTSFRTGMPII
-290 VYLRNVSTGAEKEVV
+290 YLRNVSTGAEKEVV
-305 RFGGSKAPGGFSP
+305 RSGGSKAPGGFSP
-318 DGVWLYAGVSQD
+318 DGVWLYAGVSHA

-339 VVGGAAEKVVE
+339 VVGGAEEKVVE

-378 VYVKSLGSAEETRI
+378 VFVKTIGVAGETRI
-392 SNGTGYA
+392 SNGGGYA
-399 TSPSWSP
+399 TSPCWSP
-406 AGDRIAYTARS
+406 TGDRIAYSARS
-417 GGRFVV
+417 GGRFIV
-423 ASVAPDGSG
+423 ATVAPDGSG
-432 TREVASATDGDCE
+432 HREVTSETDGDCE

-453 RSLVYTYRKRGYSA
+453 RSLVYTYRKRDYSA
-467 LKIISSDGRRQR
+467 LKIISLDGRRQR
-479 TLVSGLGDVGSP
+479 TLVTGLGDMGSP

>member
-1 MSTALCPSS
+1 MK
-10 LPGGT
+10 
-15 PGSVLCTGVGRS
+15 RS
-27 VGLLD
+27 
-32 VVSTTPP
+32 
-39 GPSGRAPCIH
+39 I
-49 ARLHRLATNLGEKCG
+49 
-64 LGAAAG
+64 GAAAG

-84 PVLYIDI
+84 PLLYIDI

-105 VVIDPGDPSLSRGIP
+105 VVVDPGDPSLSRGIP

-129 TDLFDLIP
+129 TDLFDLVP
-137 PTAHM
+137 RTAHM

-171 KVEVRGDRLSIE
+171 NVSTRGDRLSIE

-190 QGTLLVGKRYTGTPT
+190 QGTLLLGKRYTGTPN

-216 EIVYTFTGVRGIFGT
+216 EIVYTFTGVRGVFGT
-231 EVAFSARSAK
+231 EVAFSARSGK
-241 SKGKELYI
+241 SRGKELYI

-275 GQWLAYTSYRTGAPN
+275 GQWLAYTSFRTGTPII
-290 VYLRNVSTGAEKEVV
+290 YLRNVSTGAEKEVV

-318 DGVWLYAGVSQD
+318 DGVWLYAGVSQA

-339 VVGGAAEKVVE
+339 VVGGAVEKMVE

-355 VSPSPSPDGRR
+355 VSPSLSPDGRR

-378 VYVKSLGSAEETRI
+378 IYVKTIGVAGETRI
-392 SNGTGYA
+392 SGGGGYA

-417 GGRFVV
+417 GGRFVI
-423 ASVAPDGSG
+423 ATVAPDGSG
-432 TREVASATDGDCE
+432 SREIASATDGDCE
-445 DPSFSPDG
+445 DASFSPDG
-453 RSLVYTYRKRGYSA
+453 RSLVYTYRKRDYSA

>member
-1 MSTALCPSS
+1 MK
-10 LPGGT
+10 
-15 PGSVLCTGVGRS
+15 RS
-27 VGLLD
+27 
-32 VVSTTPP
+32 
-39 GPSGRAPCIH
+39 I
-49 ARLHRLATNLGEKCG
+49 
-64 LGAAAG
+64 GAAAG
-70 AFLLALS
+70 VLLLAIS
-77 LFPSPAF
+77 LFPSTAY

-105 VVIDPGDPSLSRGIP
+105 FAVGRGDPSLSRGIP

-129 TDLFDLIP
+129 TDLFDLVP
-137 PTAHM
+137 PSAHI
-142 ETVTA
+142 ESITG

-171 KVEVRGDRLSIE
+171 LVEVRGDRLSVE

-190 QGTLLVGKRYTGTPT
+190 QGTLLLGKRYTGTPD
-205 QLRSIVHRFAN
+205 QLRPIVHRFAN
-216 EIVYTFTGVRGIFGT
+216 EIVYTFTGVRGVFGT
-231 EVAFSARSAK
+231 EIAFTARPGK
-241 SKGKELYI
+241 SRGKELYI
-249 VGMDGQDL
+249 VGMDGKDL
-257 RKVTDN
+257 RKVTGN

-275 GQWLAYTSYRTGAPN
+275 GQWLAYTSFRTGVPV
-290 VYLRNVSTGAEKEVV
+290 VYLRNVLTGAEKEVI

-318 DGVWLYAGVSQD
+318 DGVWLYAGVSRS

-339 VVGGAAEKVVE
+339 VVGGAPEKVVD

-378 VYVKSLGSAEETRI
+378 IYVKTVGVTGETRI
-392 SNGTGYA
+392 TSGSGYA

-406 AGDRIAYTARS
+406 AGDRIAYTVRS
-417 GGRFVV
+417 GGRFIV
-423 ASVAPDGSG
+423 ATVAPDGSG
-432 TREVASATDGDCE
+432 FREVASEPDGDCE

-453 RSLVYTYRKRGYSA
+453 RSLVYTYRKRDYSA

-479 TLVSGLGDVGSP
+479 TLVSGLADVGSP

>member
-1 MSTALCPSS
+1 MK
-10 LPGGT
+10 
-15 PGSVLCTGVGRS
+15 RS
-27 VGLLD
+27 
-32 VVSTTPP
+32 
-39 GPSGRAPCIH
+39 I
-49 ARLHRLATNLGEKCG
+49 
-64 LGAAAG
+64 GAAAG

-77 LFPSPAF
+77 LFPSPGF
-84 PVLYIDI
+84 PLLYIDI

-105 VVIDPGDPSLSRGIP
+105 VVVDAGDPSLSRGIP

-129 TDLFDLIP
+129 TELFDLIP

-171 KVEVRGDRLSIE
+171 KVDARGDRLSIE

-190 QGTLLVGKRYTGTPT
+190 QGTLLLGKRYTGTPT

-216 EIVYTFTGVRGIFGT
+216 EIVYTFTGVRGVFGT
-231 EVAFSARSAK
+231 EIAFTARSAN
-241 SKGKELYI
+241 SRGKELYI
-249 VGMDGQDL
+249 VGMDGQGL

-263 RSFNLF
+263 RSYNLF

-275 GQWLAYTSYRTGAPN
+275 GQWLAFTSFRTGMPTI
-290 VYLRNVSTGAEKEVV
+290 YLRNVSTGAEKEVV

-318 DGVWLYAGVSQD
+318 DGAWLYAGVSQY

-339 VVGGAAEKVVE
+339 VVGGAAEKIVE
-350 GWGLE
+350 GFGLD

-378 VYVKSLGSAEETRI
+378 VYVKTIGVAGVTRI
-392 SNGTGYA
+392 SGGAGYA

-406 AGDRIAYTARS
+406 AGDRIAYTART
-417 GGRFVV
+417 GGRFIV
-423 ASVAPDGSG
+423 ATVAPDGSD
-432 TREVASATDGDCE
+432 TREVASAADGDCE

-453 RSLVYTYRKRGYSA
+453 RSLVYTYRKRDYSA
-467 LKIISSDGRRQR
+467 LKIVSSDGRRQR
-479 TLVSGLGDVGSP
+479 ILVSGLGDAGSP